1 MKHGSHHD
9 TKFFGWNLTAADG
22 RIAPKAD
29 DQPPTA
35 CAHHNTPGAETTSP
49 VSMSTMLCAVCNG
62 IFTGLLVERTDM
74 PHHQS
79 LSCLRRS
86 AEKGCY
92 ICKLVAVNVQNGMS
106 NGLYDGEPLSF
117 EWYLSFFGFHPIPH
131 DEIELYII
139 HGILSISSIPY
150 YDEMT
155 TELTLMDTKKITLQN
170 TGPDVPIHSPSP
182 AASVTD
188 QAVLETA
195 RSWLESCCQNHA
207 LCGPVDPGFSPTRLI
222 YIHDT
227 SSVQLLETKNETTS
241 HPYVAFSHCW
251 GKSET
256 LKLLQDDPD
265 KGTKGNIEQLCSRIR
280 VQRLPASYREAI
292 SVSLALG
299 FRHIWIDSLCI
310 IQNSHDDWA
319 KESATMKDVYAN
331 CSLNLCASAAADT
344 SEASFQCRDLGLVVP
359 LDLDLEPRWT
369 GITGRFVKLGPVPSK
384 LHQIKCKLVNATVL
398 KSELT
403 IAPLNSRAWVVQ
415 EHVLS
420 RRHLYMTG
428 HQLWWECLDMYAC
441 EVFPKGFPIYLD
453 SDILGRDE
461 KERRQ
466 YYALNTQGRP
476 SGHDGATL
484 TSSPVGQSESTGGEL
499 ARHSTSEGTS
509 TIDMNELWNS
519 LVNRYS
525 GCNLTHSLDKLPALS
540 GLAQN
545 FSIIQGSGFA
555 LNENSYLAGLWRP
568 YLPRA
573 LCWQTDGNNLNN
585 HSNYRPHPY
594 RAPSWSW
601 ASVEATV
608 IFHPISLSAVHACPV
623 MGVSVLPEDERYKAG
638 RVKGGILHLRS
649 CVIGPFIYDAS
660 LRWPWLTPSPSAD
673 SRFKKAFGDSL
684 DLGYPQ
690 WDEFDLNSG
699 KTTIFISYLDPLP
712 HTIHKDGII
721 NGTGAVRNRVRIE
734 TLTDKSRVRLF
745 FVPIF
750 QSPPLVSGPWRLDG
764 LMLIQVVNKP
774 ELEGFDHG
782 AVFQRVG
789 SFVYFGVEKEGLD
802 LLPPQTTIAII

>member
-1 MKHGSHHD
+1 
-9 TKFFGWNLTAADG
+9 
-22 RIAPKAD
+22 
-29 DQPPTA
+29 
-35 CAHHNTPGAETTSP
+35 
-49 VSMSTMLCAVCNG
+49 MSTMLCAVCNG
-62 IFTGLLVERTDM
+62 IFTGLLVNRM
-74 PHHQS
+74 YKPHHQS

-86 AEKGCY
+86 AEEGCY
-92 ICKLVAVNVQNGMS
+92 ICKLIAVNVQNGMS

-117 EWYLSFFGFHPIPH
+117 EWNLSLLGVHLRPHNDVMLYLHYGM
-131 DEIELYII
+131 LYIY
-139 HGILSISSIPY
+139 SIPRHA
-150 YDEMT
+150 EMT
-155 TELTLMDTKKITLQN
+155 TKLTLMDTKSA
-170 TGPDVPIHSPSP
+170 DVPIHSPCP

-207 LCGPVDPGFSPTRLI
+207 LCRPVDPGFSPTRLI

-227 SSVQLLETKNETTS
+227 ASVQLLETKNETTS

-265 KGTKGNIEQLCSRIR
+265 KGTKGNIEQLCSCIR

-344 SEASFQCRDLGLVVP
+344 SETSFQCRDLGLVVP
-359 LDLDLEPRWT
+359 LDLEPRWT
-369 GITGRFVKLGPVPSK
+369 GIADGSFKLSPIPSK
-384 LHQIKCKLVNATVL
+384 LHQIKWKLVNATVL
-398 KSELT
+398 ESDFTK
-403 IAPLNSRAWVVQ
+403 APLNSRAWVVQ
-415 EHVLS
+415 ERVLS

-428 HQLWWECLDMYAC
+428 NQLGWECLDMCAC
-441 EVFPKGFPIYLD
+441 EVFLKGFPAYLTAK
-453 SDILGRDE
+453 ITGRGE
-461 KERRQ
+461 EERRQ
-466 YYALNTQGRP
+466 YYTLNTHGRP
-476 SGHDGATL
+476 SGHDGAIL
-484 TSSPVGQSESTGGEL
+484 TSSP
-499 ARHSTSEGTS
+499 
-509 TIDMNELWNS
+509 LWNR

-568 YLPRA
+568 YLPHA
-573 LCWQTDGNNLNN
+573 LCWQTDKSNFNNP
-585 HSNYRPHPY
+585 SNYRPHPY

-608 IFHPISLSAVHACPV
+608 FCSPVSLSPVHACRV

-649 CVIGPFIYDAS
+649 YVIGPFIYDAS
-660 LRWPWLTPSPSAD
+660 LQHLQATWLTLSPSAD

-684 DLGYPQ
+684 DLCYPQ
-690 WDEFDLNSG
+690 WDEFDRNSG
-699 KTTIFISYLDPLP
+699 KTTFFISYLDPLP
-712 HTIHKDGII
+712 HTLHKDGII
-721 NGTGAVRNRVRIE
+721 NGTGAVRNR
-734 TLTDKSRVRLF
+734 K
-745 FVPIF
+745 
-750 QSPPLVSGPWRLDG
+750 WRLDG
-764 LMLIQVVNKP
+764 LILIQVVNEP
-774 ELEGFDHG
+774 EVEGFDHG

-789 SFVYFGVEKEGLD
+789 YFANLKLEKEVLD
-802 LLPPQTTIAII
+802 LLPPETTIAII